1 MPRTLAA
8 SMGLLFWCM
17 LVILQSVPAK
27 AEEQSEGARL
37 REESILLL
45 QQRETAQAKELA
57 DQALAWA
64 KTQFGQ
70 EHIEIAE
77 ALLLLAAF
85 ESGDDR
91 RRAAAREA
99 TAMAERVLGPRHG
112 RLVFFLCNLATL
124 EGLGAETLPLI
135 DRALAIARDAY
146 GEGHEE
152 LRRAAVT
159 KFMALSVQRRFD
171 EARDVEKIYGLDTSP
186 PSE

>member
-1 MPRTLAA
+1 MLRTLAA
-8 SMGLLFWCM
+8 PLALLLWFM
-17 LVILQSVPAK
+17 LVLLQAVPAK

-99 TAMAERVLGPRHG
+99 TAMAERVLGPPPRT
-112 RLVFFLCNLATL
+112 A
-124 EGLGAETLPLI
+124 GLFPLQS
-135 DRALAIARDAY
+135 RDA
-146 GEGHEE
+146 GGPWCGNAAADRSRAGH
-152 LRRAAVT
+152 RA
-159 KFMALSVQRRFD
+159 
-171 EARDVEKIYGLDTSP
+171 
-186 PSE
+186 